1 MQSVLLNE
9 YINECN
15 VGGIITSTHRLN
27 AKMNT
32 GLINYL
38 NNAYRFA
45 FISR

>member
-15 VGGIITSTHRLN
+15 VGVIITSTHRLN
-27 AKMNT
+27 TKVNT
-32 GLINYL
+32 GLINDL
-38 NNAYRFA
+38 NNAYKFN